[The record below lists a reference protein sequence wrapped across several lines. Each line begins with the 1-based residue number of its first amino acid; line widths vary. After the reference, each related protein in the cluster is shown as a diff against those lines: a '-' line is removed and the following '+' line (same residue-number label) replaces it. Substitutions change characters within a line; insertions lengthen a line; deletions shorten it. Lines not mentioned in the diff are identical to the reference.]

1 MTGSGA
7 IELPLFLFQLFF
19 MVAGV
24 VGGMRLIDDILRW
37 RQARTESTDA

>member
-1 MTGSGA
+1 MTGTGG

-24 VGGMRLIDDILRW
+24 AGGIRVVDDVQTW
-37 RQARTESTDA
+37 FKAREVSADA